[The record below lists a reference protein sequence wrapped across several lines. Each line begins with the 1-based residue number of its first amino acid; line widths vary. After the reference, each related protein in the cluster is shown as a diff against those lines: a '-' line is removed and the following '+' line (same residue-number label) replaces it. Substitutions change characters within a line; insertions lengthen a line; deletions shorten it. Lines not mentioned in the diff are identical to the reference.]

1 MEKVLDYIRKNG
13 MIQRGDRII
22 AGVSGGP
29 DSVCLLFLLE
39 KYRET
44 LGITLEVV
52 HMEHGIRGKE
62 SLEDAAFVENFC
74 RKLGIPCHTYHR
86 DIPALAR
93 EWKCSEEEA
102 GRRARYEAFEE
113 VRKKTGGT
121 KIAVAHNRND
131 QAETVLFHLIRG
143 SGLSGLSG
151 IRPVRGNIIR
161 PLLCLTRRE
170 IEDLLKK
177 EKLPFRTDTTNL
189 KTDYARNRIRLNI
202 LPLLREEL
210 NPRACEHLAETAE
223 RLAKAEDYLA
233 GQAEEAA
240 KRLTGRRRR
249 AGDGGTE
256 VFLNRK
262 GFLKEPEALKPYIL
276 RYCLRETARKPLGD
290 QEEALSGEGFQD
302 LEELSRQPEADT
314 PGASPYNISALHLS
328 AVTELAARQS
338 GRSLNLPGGVS
349 VHTEGM
355 YLIFDKPGI
364 LKEELQPEISAEL
377 KIPGTVRYGKY
388 RLAASVFPYKNE
400 IIPEKIYTKWFDY
413 DTIKNTV
420 QIRPRR
426 SGDFLTVTA
435 SGGRKTLKKYLIDEK
450 IPAGERD
457 RLCLL
462 ADGSQILWV
471 VGHRISEAYKVTEKT
486 CRVLK
491 VQVMED

>member
-13 MIQRGDRII
+13 MVQRGDRII

-29 DSVCLLFLLE
+29 DSVCLLFLLD
-39 KYRET
+39 KYKET
-44 LGITLEVV
+44 LGISLEVV

-74 RKLGIPCHTYHR
+74 RKLAIPCHTYHR
-86 DIPALAR
+86 DIPKLAR
-93 EWKCSEEEA
+93 EWKCSGEEA

-113 VRKKTGGT
+113 VRSKNGGT

-131 QAETVLFHLIRG
+131 QAETVLFHLVRG

-161 PLLCLTRRE
+161 PLLGLTREE
-170 IEDLLKK
+170 IEDLLRK
-177 EKLPFRTDTTNL
+177 ENLPFRTDATNL
-189 KTDYARNRIRLNI
+189 ETDYARNRIRLNI

-223 RLAKAEDYLA
+223 RLALAEDYLA
-233 GQAEEAA
+233 GQAREAA
-240 KRLTGRRRR
+240 KRLAGRKT
-249 AGDGGTE
+249 DGGAGL
-256 VFLNRK
+256 FLDRE
-262 GFLKEPEALKPYIL
+262 GFLQEPEALKAYIL
-276 RYCLRETARKPLGD
+276 RYCLREVSEKFVLRGESLQD
-290 QEEALSGEGFQD
+290 QEGTF
-302 LEELSRQPEADT
+302 RQQE
-314 PGASPYNISALHLS
+314 PGVSLYNISSSHLS
-328 AVTELAARQS
+328 AITELASRQS
-338 GRSLNLPGGVS
+338 GRSLNLPGGLT
-349 VHTEGM
+349 VHTEGA
-355 YLIFDKPGI
+355 YLIFDRPGI
-364 LKEELQPEISAEL
+364 EKEEQQSETEL
-377 KIPGTVRYGKY
+377 IVPGTVRYGKY
-388 RLAASVFPYKNE
+388 RLTASIFPYKNE
-400 IIPEKIYTKWFDY
+400 IIPEKMYTKWFDY

-471 VGHRISEAYKVTEKT
+471 VGHRISEVYKVTEKT
-486 CRVLK
+486 SRVLK